1 MLYVCCWKEMKHA
14 QKQVPYAGP
23 LCFEPSWPSA
33 LITDITACTS
43 VHIQEVWRGHR
54 LNGSK
59 FQRVLTFVWAHP
71 NILCLSLGQLHA
83 QCSIDFHNYNSI
95 WDGTTRL
102 IVIHHWGF
110 LIDGGSK
117 LSLSPLLC
125 KDELVEVPVWNHER
139 PSDDEKSLHVHP
151 ASERLGPMHVKIG
164 CLQHSASWRFQR
176 CRLCDE
182 LDWQPQCSL
191 QLAHLAH
198 SSATSL
204 VPTVAPWLKQDHS
217 AFLLHLK
224 AL

>member
-83 QCSIDFHNYNSI
+83 QCSFDFHNYNSI

-125 KDELVEVPVWNHER
+125 KTSLLKCQFEIMRDRLMTESLCMFIQLPSVWDR
-139 PSDDEKSLHVHP
+139 CMWGSVACSTLL
-151 ASERLGPMHVKIG
+151 LGGFNVVV
-164 CLQHSASWRFQR
+164 C
-176 CRLCDE
+176 
-182 LDWQPQCSL
+182 
-191 QLAHLAH
+191 
-198 SSATSL
+198 ATSL
-204 VPTVAPWLKQDHS
+204 IDSRSALCSLPTWRTLPPHHWFPL
-217 AFLLHLK
+217 LLHD
-224 AL
+224 